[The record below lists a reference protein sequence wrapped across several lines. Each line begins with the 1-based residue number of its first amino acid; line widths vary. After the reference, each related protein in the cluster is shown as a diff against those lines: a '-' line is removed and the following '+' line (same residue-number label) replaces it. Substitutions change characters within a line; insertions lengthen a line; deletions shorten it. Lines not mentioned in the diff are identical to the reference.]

1 MKGKTAIRLAML
13 GAVLYTAYCMQKSGS
28 LDDGGEL
35 KAELDQLKKELEED
49 IQRAKA
55 KAAEEASAVVQ
66 AVTEKVRAAEAAAE
80 PEQEAA
86 PLPEE
91 NAGPAG
97 IPNPYK
103 EYTEAEFREIC
114 PKELNYMD
122 IAEDRPIF
130 YTVDGEKTLYGAKL
144 LDADCLEYDFRM
156 QHGRG
161 DADISG
167 MYYDWTQ
174 EIKYPENK
182 PECTVYLNDSGQGIC
197 LWKDR
202 SYRYSLA
209 MKEGASLVKLVWMR
223 KRIV

>member
-1 MKGKTAIRLAML
+1 MKGKTAIRLAVL

-28 LDDGGEL
+28 LADGGEM
-35 KAELDQLKKELEED
+35 KAELEQLKKELEED

-55 KAAEEASAVVQ
+55 KAAEEAPAD
-66 AVTEKVRAAEAAAE
+66 

-202 SYRYSLA
+202 SYRY
-209 MKEGASLVKLVWMR
+209 
-223 KRIV
+223 